1 MKLHDR
7 DRYAH
12 AGTGERVPIALGG
25 STPQADAAI
34 TVPGRAPIHGT
45 FTIDTGCVCAVQ
57 MSSPF
62 VDANKLL
69 DAVPEAK
76 TAGIGAGAG
85 GMTHDLTAEI
95 PELALGKVVI
105 TKPRAEFSR
114 DTVGASAD
122 PESAGL
128 IGSLIFR
135 DFVLVLDYRH
145 KQLWLDPLR

>member
-1 MKLHDR
+1 MRSHSCSSFIFFFFSSRRRHTRCGR
-7 DRYAH
+7 DWSSD
-12 AGTGERVPIALGG
+12 VCSSDL
-25 STPQADAAI
+25 DAAI

-76 TAGIGAGAG
+76 VAGIGAGAG

-95 PELALGKVVI
+95 
-105 TKPRAEFSR
+105 
-114 DTVGASAD
+114 
-122 PESAGL
+122 
-128 IGSLIFR
+128 
-135 DFVLVLDYRH
+135 
-145 KQLWLDPLR
+145 